1 MEKPIE
7 NKADQTA
14 AEPTPSGAPDAIDL
28 YDPRYYINRELS
40 LLDFQWR
47 VLEEALDERNPLLER
62 LKFLAIVD
70 SNLHEFF
77 MVRVGGLHLQ
87 KDAGVT
93 AASPDGL
100 SPASQLAAIRKEALA
115 LM

>member
-7 NKADQTA
+7 SKQEQPIAGTPPNTGP
-14 AEPTPSGAPDAIDL
+14 EPLDL
-28 YDPRYYINRELS
+28 YDPRFYINRELS
-40 LLDFQWR
+40 QLDFQWR
-47 VLEEALDERNPLLER
+47 VLDEALDERNPLLER

-70 SNLHEFF
+70 SNLSEFF
-77 MVRVGGLHLQ
+77 MVRVGGLQLQ